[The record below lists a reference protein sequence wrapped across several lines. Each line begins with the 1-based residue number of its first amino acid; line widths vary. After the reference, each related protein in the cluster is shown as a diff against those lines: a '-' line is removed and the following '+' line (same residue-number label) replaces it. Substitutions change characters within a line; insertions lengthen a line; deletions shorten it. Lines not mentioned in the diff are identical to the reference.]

1 VNPYIAMNSTNK
13 FRYQGILGSC
23 VGMGNTIGPFLA
35 AAFVEK
41 STWRALFW
49 CLVPL
54 AVLAGGVVAI
64 VLPPSIVHGDLH
76 TKIRVIDYYGV
87 FFSSAATLLLLI
99 PISGGGT
106 YFEWNSPMVISMLVL
121 GSVSVCL
128 HH

>member
-1 VNPYIAMNSTNK
+1 
-13 FRYQGILGSC
+13 
-23 VGMGNTIGPFLA
+23 MGNTIGPFLA

-54 AVLAGGVVAI
+54 AVLAGGIVAL
-64 VLPPSIVHGDLH
+64 VLPPSIVHGDLQ
-76 TKIRVIDYYGV
+76 TKIRIIDYYGV

-121 GSVSVCL
+121 GSVSVCIL
-128 HH
+128 STVFECPRRKLLILICHRWSCLFS